1 MHFLLTKS
9 SIFWTIQNA
18 NKATFW
24 PAGRIYYIF
33 IYIYAYASTRL
44 KFNRTLV
51 FFPDLLRMISA
62 SQLCFALLL
71 VAQLAHS
78 SSHHSGTE
86 GEQSVD
92 KGLSNGTRCSWN
104 CRVIESDFTKQCDP
118 VFTKKRFINFFAEY
132 PVMMGKKCLK
142 KVAVGSVSAYL
153 YVWRPANAT
162 VSSFSRGIK
171 SVWNLIFGKRCI
183 EKGKLKVFCTLKSTR
198 TAVPDNQVAQ
208 EVNKR
213 VEEMGLTF
221 ITDKEQPGLL
231 LTDIAA
237 IFVGIIQ
244 VSCIYYLPA
253 LLCIFSPTVDR
264 ENGILYILLQG
275 AGPASLR
282 GFLGNKLFNMNR
294 STVHFTSRCHKA
306 KKIFFRVVFMVVP
319 FLLLAPA
326 LFVANLTPFKVP
338 YYHFNLT
345 HPFVVA
351 CIICYFLRVVFSSL
365 FLIIPQAPPE
375 ERPCHFCLKFSS
387 NPSSCFG
394 ILPRRIISHMRLQP
408 LIVVECLKSFVRGLE
423 KYFRIIIGIWKGSDS
438 WYICVPSLTI
448 LLLVVPFVIAL
459 LILANLTECLYFL
472 YFTCPLS
479 VAFQDNL
486 FYISPMRFW
495 DQFKDCISNLDI
507 RDTVRRLC
515 LMVGI
520 SLVHLGALFLSLF
533 VSLGVLLTFFLA
545 FTMILLFPDQSLPI
559 VACILL
565 ICYYLWS
572 IYNSFANKYHD
583 LSLIIFDFYKS
594 EKDQISNEELELC
607 REGSTNSTDDR
618 DIVLKIPKD
627 LFDMVCEEL
636 WPVKEAVCLLLLK
649 VILISTFIFLIFYLS
664 MKLDIDVRPLAKTV
678 LAFVTGLIP
687 KIFLAYFDGNRHKRI
702 EALAVKE
709 TVPKI
714 IQKYLKRFNDG
725 HSNLGADH
733 QEASLA
739 IQGNEENIEI
749 HIETQH
755 DSSIDS

>member
-1 MHFLLTKS
+1 M
-9 SIFWTIQNA
+9 
-18 NKATFW
+18 
-24 PAGRIYYIF
+24 
-33 IYIYAYASTRL
+33 
-44 KFNRTLV
+44 
-51 FFPDLLRMISA
+51 
-62 SQLCFALLL
+62 
-71 VAQLAHS
+71 
-78 SSHHSGTE
+78 
-86 GEQSVD
+86 
-92 KGLSNGTRCSWN
+92 
-104 CRVIESDFTKQCDP
+104 
-118 VFTKKRFINFFAEY
+118 
-132 PVMMGKKCLK
+132 
-142 KVAVGSVSAYL
+142 
-153 YVWRPANAT
+153 
-162 VSSFSRGIK
+162 
-171 SVWNLIFGKRCI
+171 
-183 EKGKLKVFCTLKSTR
+183 KVFCTLNPTR
-198 TAVPDNQVAQ
+198 TVVPDNQMAE
-208 EVNKR
+208 EVKKS

-221 ITDKEQPGLL
+221 ITDKEQPGPL
-231 LTDIAA
+231 LTHIFA
-237 IFVGIIQ
+237 IIFCIIIQ
-244 VSCIYYLPA
+244 TPCLYYLPA

-264 ENGILYILLQG
+264 ENGILYILLEG

-282 GFLGNKLFNMNR
+282 GFLGNKLFNMDR
-294 STVHFTSRCHKA
+294 SILHFTSRCRKA
-306 KKIFFRVVFMVVP
+306 KMLFFRVMFMVIP

-326 LFVANLTPFKVP
+326 LFVANMTPFEVP
-338 YYHFNLT
+338 YCHFNLT
-345 HPFVVA
+345 HPFVVV

-408 LIVVECLKSFVRGLE
+408 LIVVKCLKSFVRGLE

-438 WYICVPSLTI
+438 WDICVPSLTI

-459 LILANLTECLYFL
+459 LLLANLTECLLFL

-507 RDTVRRLC
+507 RDIVRRLS
-515 LMVGI
+515 LMVGLF
-520 SLVHLGALFLSLF
+520 LVLSGALFLGLF

-545 FTMILLFPDQSLPI
+545 FTMILLFPEQSLPI

-565 ICYYLWS
+565 ICYYHWS

-594 EKDQISNEELELC
+594 EKDQIFNEELELC
-607 REGSTNSTDDR
+607 TEGPTNSTDDR

-649 VILISTFIFLIFYLS
+649 VILISSFVFLIFYLS

-687 KIFLAYFDGNRHKRI
+687 KIILAYFDGNRRKRI
-702 EALAVKE
+702 EILAVKE
-709 TVPKI
+709 TAPKI

-725 HSNLGADH
+725 QSNLGADH

-755 DSSIDS
+755 DSLTDS

>member
-1 MHFLLTKS
+1 ML
-9 SIFWTIQNA
+9 SI
-18 NKATFW
+18 
-24 PAGRIYYIF
+24 
-33 IYIYAYASTRL
+33 
-44 KFNRTLV
+44 
-51 FFPDLLRMISA
+51 
-62 SQLCFALLL
+62 SQLCFALFL
-71 VAQLAHS
+71 VAQLGHIS
-78 SSHHSGTE
+78 SQYNGTE
-86 GEQSVD
+86 RENSVGE
-92 KGLSNGTRCSWN
+92 GLNKDARCSMN
-104 CRVIESDFTKQCDP
+104 CRVIESDFTKQCDSL
-118 VFTKKRFINFFAEY
+118 FTKKRFINF
-132 PVMMGKKCLK
+132 
-142 KVAVGSVSAYL
+142 AVGYTVYYEKPETKCSKAAISTLRRYRWL
-153 YVWRPANAT
+153 NVWRPANTTA
-162 VSSFSRGIK
+162 VSSFARGIK
-171 SVWNLIFGKRCI
+171 GVWILIFEEGCTEEGKMI
-183 EKGKLKVFCTLKSTR
+183 VSCTFKPTR
-198 TAVPDNQVAQ
+198 TTVQDNQITQKV
-208 EVNKR
+208 EES
-213 VEEMGLTF
+213 VEEMGFTF
-221 ITDKEQPGLL
+221 ITDKEQPGPLL
-231 LTDIAA
+231 SKIFA
-237 IFVGIIQ
+237 ISFVIIFQ
-244 VSCIYYLPA
+244 MPSFYYLPA
-253 LLCIFSPTVDR
+253 LLCIFSPTVGSK
-264 ENGILYILLQG
+264 NGIPYILLQG
-275 AGPASLR
+275 AGPISLR
-282 GFLGNKLFNMNR
+282 GFLGNKLFNMDR
-294 STVHFTSRCHKA
+294 SIFPFTSRCHKA
-306 KKIFFRVVFMVVP
+306 KKIFFRVVFMVIP

-326 LFVANLTPFKVP
+326 PFVANLTPFKVP
-338 YYHFNLT
+338 FCHFNLT
-345 HPFVVA
+345 HPFVVV
-351 CIICYFLRVVFSSL
+351 CIICYFLHVVYSSL
-365 FLIIPQAPPE
+365 FLMIRQATAE
-375 ERPCHFCLKFSS
+375 ERPCYFCRQLSS
-387 NPSSCFG
+387 NPSCCVG

-408 LIVVECLKSFVRGLE
+408 LIVVECLKSFVRGLK
-423 KYFRIIIGIWKGSDS
+423 KYFRIIIRIWKASTS
-438 WYICVPSLTI
+438 WVICVPSVTI

-459 LILANLTECLYFL
+459 LLLANLTECLLFL

-507 RDTVRRLC
+507 RDIVRRLC
-515 LMVGI
+515 LMVRLF
-520 SLVHLGALFLSLF
+520 LVLSGALFLGLF

-607 REGSTNSTDDR
+607 TEGSTNSTDDR

-627 LFDMVCEEL
+627 LFDMACEEL
-636 WPVKEAVCLLLLK
+636 WPVREAVCLLLLK

-725 HSNLGADH
+725 QSNLGADH

-739 IQGNEENIEI
+739 IRGNEENIEI

-755 DSSIDS
+755 DSSTDS

>member
-1 MHFLLTKS
+1 
-9 SIFWTIQNA
+9 
-18 NKATFW
+18 
-24 PAGRIYYIF
+24 
-33 IYIYAYASTRL
+33 
-44 KFNRTLV
+44 
-51 FFPDLLRMISA
+51 MISA
-62 SQLCFALLL
+62 SQLCFGLLL

-78 SSHHSGTE
+78 SSHYNGTE
-86 GEQSVD
+86 GEHSVGE
-92 KGLSNGTRCSWN
+92 GLSNDTRCSWN
-104 CRVIESDFTKQCDP
+104 CRVIESDSTKQCDL

-132 PVMMGKKCLK
+132 REMIYKVCLSQ
-142 KVAVGSVSAYL
+142 VAIYSVSEYL
-153 YVWRPANAT
+153 YVSRPENAT

-171 SVWNLIFGKRCI
+171 GVWNLIFGERCI
-183 EKGKLKVFCTLKSTR
+183 EKGKMKVFCTLNPTR
-198 TAVPDNQVAQ
+198 TVVPDNQMAE
-208 EVNKR
+208 EVKR
-213 VEEMGLTF
+213 SVEEMGLSF
-221 ITDKEQPGLL
+221 ITDKDQPGPL
-231 LTDIAA
+231 LTHIFA
-237 IFVGIIQ
+237 IIICIIIQ
-244 VSCIYYLPA
+244 TPCLYYLPA

-264 ENGILYILLQG
+264 QNGILYILLQG

-306 KKIFFRVVFMVVP
+306 KNIFFRFVLMVIP

-351 CIICYFLRVVFSSL
+351 CIICYFLRVFFSSL

-408 LIVVECLKSFVRGLE
+408 LIVVECLKSFARGLE

-438 WYICVPSLTI
+438 WDICVPSLTI

-459 LILANLTECLYFL
+459 LLLAYCTKCLLFL
-472 YFTCPLS
+472 FFTCPLS

-486 FYISPMRFW
+486 FYTSPVRFW
-495 DQFKDCISNLDI
+495 DQFKGCIANLGI
-507 RDTVRRLC
+507 RDIVRILC
-515 LMVGI
+515 LMVGH
-520 SLVHLGALFLSLF
+520 SLVLSGALFVSLF

-545 FTMILLFPDQSLPI
+545 FTMILLFPEQSLPI

-572 IYNSFANKYHD
+572 IYNTFANKYHD
-583 LSLIIFDFYKS
+583 LSLIIFDFYRS
-594 EKDQISNEELELC
+594 EKDQISSEELC
-607 REGSTNSTDDR
+607 SEGSTNFTDDR

-627 LFDMVCEEL
+627 LFDMACEEL

-649 VILISTFIFLIFYLS
+649 VILISTFIFLLFYLS

-687 KIFLAYFDGNRHKRI
+687 KIILAYFDGNRRKRI
-702 EALAVKE
+702 ETLAVKE
-709 TVPKI
+709 TAPKI

-725 HSNLGADH
+725 QSNLGADH
-733 QEASLA
+733 PRADHPEASLA

-755 DSSIDS
+755 DSSTDS

>member
-1 MHFLLTKS
+1 
-9 SIFWTIQNA
+9 
-18 NKATFW
+18 
-24 PAGRIYYIF
+24 
-33 IYIYAYASTRL
+33 
-44 KFNRTLV
+44 
-51 FFPDLLRMISA
+51 MISA
-62 SQLCFALLL
+62 SQLCFGLLL
-71 VAQLAHS
+71 VVQLAHS
-78 SSHHSGTE
+78 LSHYNRTE
-86 GEQSVD
+86 GEHSVGE
-92 KGLSNGTRCSWN
+92 GLSNDTRCSWK
-104 CRVIESDFTKQCDP
+104 CGVIESDFTKQCDL

-132 PVMMGKKCLK
+132 PGMIIKICLSQ
-142 KVAVGSVSAYL
+142 VAVGSVSEYL
-153 YVWRPANAT
+153 YVWRPENAT

-171 SVWNLIFGKRCI
+171 GVWNLIFGERCI
-183 EKGKLKVFCTLKSTR
+183 EKGKMKVFCSLNPTR
-198 TAVPDNQVAQ
+198 TVVPDNQMAE
-208 EVNKR
+208 EVKR
-213 VEEMGLTF
+213 SVEEMGLTF
-221 ITDKEQPGLL
+221 ITDEEQPGPL
-231 LTDIAA
+231 LTHIFA
-237 IFVGIIQ
+237 IIFCIIIQ
-244 VSCIYYLPA
+244 TPCLYYLPA

-294 STVHFTSRCHKA
+294 STVHFTSRCQKA
-306 KKIFFRVVFMVVP
+306 KNIFFRVVFMVVP

-345 HPFVVA
+345 HPFVVV
-351 CIICYFLRVVFSSL
+351 CIISYFLRVVFSSL

-438 WYICVPSLTI
+438 WDICVPSLTI

-459 LILANLTECLYFL
+459 LLLANLTECLLFL

-495 DQFKDCISNLDI
+495 DQVKDCISNLDI

-607 REGSTNSTDDR
+607 TEGSTNSTDDR

-725 HSNLGADH
+725 QSNLGADH

-739 IQGNEENIEI
+739 IRGNEENIEI

-755 DSSIDS
+755 DSSTDS

>member
-306 KKIFFRVVFMVVP
+306 KNIFFRVVFMVVP

-438 WYICVPSLTI
+438 WDICVPSLTI

-459 LILANLTECLYFL
+459 LLLANLTECLLFL

-515 LMVGI
+515 LMVGL

>member
-345 HPFVVA
+345 HPFVVV
-351 CIICYFLRVVFSSL
+351 CIISYFLRVVFSSL

>member
-1 MHFLLTKS
+1 
-9 SIFWTIQNA
+9 
-18 NKATFW
+18 
-24 PAGRIYYIF
+24 
-33 IYIYAYASTRL
+33 
-44 KFNRTLV
+44 
-51 FFPDLLRMISA
+51 MISA

-183 EKGKLKVFCTLKSTR
+183 EKGKMKVFCTLKSTR

-264 ENGILYILLQG
+264 ENGILYILLRG
-275 AGPASLR
+275 AGPISLR

-294 STVHFTSRCHKA
+294 STVHFTSRCQKA
-306 KKIFFRVVFMVVP
+306 KNIFFRVVFMVVP

-345 HPFVVA
+345 HPFVVV

-459 LILANLTECLYFL
+459 LILANLTECLCFL

-678 LAFVTGLIP
+678 LAFVMGLIP
-687 KIFLAYFDGNRHKRI
+687 KIILAYFDGNRRKRI
-702 EALAVKE
+702 EILAVKE
-709 TVPKI
+709 TAPKI

-725 HSNLGADH
+725 KSNLGADH

-749 HIETQH
+749 HIESQH
-755 DSSIDS
+755 DSLTDS

>member
-18 NKATFW
+18 NKAIFW
-24 PAGRIYYIF
+24 PAGRIYYIY
-33 IYIYAYASTRL
+33 IYIYAYAGTRL

-78 SSHHSGTE
+78 SSHHNGTE
-86 GEQSVD
+86 GEHSVGE
-92 KGLSNGTRCSWN
+92 GLSSDTKCSWN

-118 VFTKKRFINFFAEY
+118 VFTKKRFINFSAEY
-132 PVMMGKKCLK
+132 PMMMDKKCLK
-142 KVAVGSVSAYL
+142 KVAIGSVSPYL
-153 YVWRPANAT
+153 YVWRPANGT

-171 SVWNLIFGKRCI
+171 SVWNLILGKRCI
-183 EKGKLKVFCTLKSTR
+183 EKGKMKVFCSLNSTR

-221 ITDKEQPGLL
+221 TTDKEQPGPL

-237 IFVGIIQ
+237 IFVGILQ
-244 VSCIYYLPA
+244 GSCTYYLPA
-253 LLCIFSPTVDR
+253 LLCIFSPTVGR
-264 ENGILYILLQG
+264 KNGILYILLQG

-282 GFLGNKLFNMNR
+282 GFLGNKLFTMDR
-294 STVHFTSRCHKA
+294 SFLHFTSRCHKA
-306 KKIFFRVVFMVVP
+306 KMLFFRVMFMVIP

-326 LFVANLTPFKVP
+326 LFVANMTPFKLP
-338 YYHFNLT
+338 YCHFNLT
-345 HPFVVA
+345 HPFVVV
-351 CIICYFLRVVFSSL
+351 CIICYFLRVVSSSL
-365 FLIIPQAPPE
+365 FLIIPQEAAE
-375 ERPCHFCLKFSS
+375 ERLCHFCRQLSS
-387 NPSSCFG
+387 NPRSCAG

-408 LIVVECLKSFVRGLE
+408 LIVVECLKSFVRGLK

-438 WYICVPSLTI
+438 WVICVPSVTI
-448 LLLVVPFVIAL
+448 LLLVVPFAIAL
-459 LILANLTECLYFL
+459 LLLAYLAKCLSFL
-472 YFTCPLS
+472 YYTSPLS
-479 VAFQDNL
+479 IAFDDNF
-486 FYISPMRFW
+486 FYISPVRFR
-495 DQFKDCISNLDI
+495 DQFKGCISNLSI
-507 RDTVRRLC
+507 RGIVRHLC
-515 LMVGI
+515 LMVGLF
-520 SLVHLGALFLSLF
+520 LVVLGAIFLSLF
-533 VSLGVLLTFFLA
+533 VGLGVLFTFFLA
-545 FTMILLFPDQSLPI
+545 FTMILLFPEQSIPI

-565 ICYYLWS
+565 IFYYLLS

-594 EKDQISNEELELC
+594 EKDQISSEEMC
-607 REGSTNSTDDR
+607 TEGSTNSSDDR

-627 LFDMVCEEL
+627 LFDMACEEL

-678 LAFVTGLIP
+678 LAFATGLIP
-687 KIFLAYFDGNRHKRI
+687 KIFLAYFEGSRRKRI
-702 EALAVKE
+702 ETLAVKE
-709 TVPKI
+709 TAPKI

-725 HSNLGADH
+725 QSNLGADH

-749 HIETQH
+749 HIDTQH
-755 DSSIDS
+755 DSSTDS

>member
-1 MHFLLTKS
+1 
-9 SIFWTIQNA
+9 
-18 NKATFW
+18 
-24 PAGRIYYIF
+24 
-33 IYIYAYASTRL
+33 
-44 KFNRTLV
+44 
-51 FFPDLLRMISA
+51 MISA
-62 SQLCFALLL
+62 SQLCFGLLL

-78 SSHHSGTE
+78 SSHYNGTE
-86 GEQSVD
+86 GEHSVGE
-92 KGLSNGTRCSWN
+92 GLSNNTRCSWN
-104 CRVIESDFTKQCDP
+104 CRVIESDFTKQCDL

-132 PVMMGKKCLK
+132 AGTINKICLSQI
-142 KVAVGSVSAYL
+142 AMGSVSEYL
-153 YVWRPANAT
+153 YVWRPENAT
-162 VSSFSRGIK
+162 VSYFSRGIK
-171 SVWNLIFGKRCI
+171 GVWNLIFGERCI
-183 EKGKLKVFCTLKSTR
+183 EKGKMKVFCTLKPTR
-198 TAVPDNQVAQ
+198 TAVPDNQIGQ
-208 EVNKR
+208 EVKKS
-213 VEEMGLTF
+213 VEEMDLTF
-221 ITDKEQPGLL
+221 ITDKEQPGPL
-231 LTDIAA
+231 LTDIFAT
-237 IFVGIIQ
+237 IFCIIIQ
-244 VSCIYYLPA
+244 TPCLYYLPA
-253 LLCIFSPTVDR
+253 LLCIFSPTVVRKND
-264 ENGILYILLQG
+264 ILYILLQG

-294 STVHFTSRCHKA
+294 STVHFTSRYQKA
-306 KKIFFRVVFMVVP
+306 KNIFFRVVFMVIP

-345 HPFVVA
+345 HPFVVVS
-351 CIICYFLRVVFSSL
+351 ILCYFLRVVFSSL

-408 LIVVECLKSFVRGLE
+408 LIVAECLKSFVRGLE

-459 LILANLTECLYFL
+459 LLLENLTKCLFFL

-495 DQFKDCISNLDI
+495 DQFKGCISNLDI
-507 RDTVRRLC
+507 RDIVRRLC
-515 LMVGI
+515 LMVG
-520 SLVHLGALFLSLF
+520 LVLVLSGALFLSLF

-545 FTMILLFPDQSLPI
+545 FTMILLFPEQSLPI
-559 VACILL
+559 VAFILL

-607 REGSTNSTDDR
+607 TEGSTNSTDDR

-627 LFDMVCEEL
+627 LFDMACEEL

-649 VILISTFIFLIFYLS
+649 VILISTFIFLLFYLS

-687 KIFLAYFDGNRHKRI
+687 KIILAYFDGNRRKRI
-702 EALAVKE
+702 ETLAVKE
-709 TVPKI
+709 TAPKI

-725 HSNLGADH
+725 QSNLGADHPRADH

-755 DSSIDS
+755 DSSTDS